1 MRSEIFHFLNIKVS
15 IMVIDI
21 KKSIKG
27 KTTKHKIAILQLFE
41 LHKHLDA
48 NQIYTILN
56 SFGEKVSFATIYRV
70 LSAFEIEGLIL
81 KNNFTPEHAVYEFAN
96 PAEHHDH
103 LVCTKCNKVFEFFN
117 DKLEKLQ
124 EKIALEY
131 GFKIMSHRLNIYGF
145 CKNCL

>member
-1 MRSEIFHFLNIKVS
+1 MT
-15 IMVIDI
+15 IDF
-21 KKSIKG
+21 KTAIKG

-56 SFGEKVSFATIYRV
+56 STNEKVSLATIYRV
-70 LSAFEIEGLIL
+70 LSAFEIEGLL
-81 KNNFTPEHAVYEFAN
+81 VKNNFTEEHAVYEFAN

-103 LVCTKCNKVFEFFN
+103 LICTECNKVFEFFN

-124 EKIALEY
+124 DKIALDY
-131 GFKIMSHRLNIYGF
+131 GFKIVSHRLNIYGI
-145 CKNCL
+145 CKDCL